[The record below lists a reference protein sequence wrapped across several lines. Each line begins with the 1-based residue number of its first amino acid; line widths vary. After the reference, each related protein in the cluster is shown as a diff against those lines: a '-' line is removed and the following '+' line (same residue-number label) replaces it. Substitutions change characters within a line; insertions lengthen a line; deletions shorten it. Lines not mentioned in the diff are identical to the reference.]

1 MFKAK
6 TSAIFIL
13 VFSVFGA
20 QSALAE
26 TKTAIFAGGCFWCME
41 KPFEKIDGVSEVRS
55 GFAGGTLENPTYKQ
69 VTRGNTGH
77 YEVVEVVYDD
87 EKASYQD
94 LLEVYW
100 SNVDPL
106 DPKGQFCDKGST
118 YRTAVFYNDED
129 EFKLAVESIKA
140 AEKILKKDIVTELLP
155 AATFYPAED
164 YHQDFYK
171 TNETK
176 YKFYRWKCGRD
187 ARLDDLWGESARTG
201 VSLFE

>member
-1 MFKAK
+1 MVLALLLALFP
-6 TSAIFIL
+6 
-13 VFSVFGA
+13 

-41 KPFEKIDGVSEVRS
+41 KPFEHVEGVTDVRS
-55 GFAGGTLENPTYKQ
+55 GFSGGHVENPSYKQ
-69 VTRGNTGH
+69 VIRGDTGH
-77 YEVVEVVYDD
+77 YEVIEVVYDSD
-87 EKASYQD
+87 KVGYEK

-129 EFKLAVESIKA
+129 EFKLAMKSLEKA
-140 AEKILKKDIVTELLP
+140 EEILKKDIVTELLP
-155 AATFYPAED
+155 AAEFYPAED
-164 YHQDFYK
+164 YHQNFYK

-187 ARLDDLWGESARTG
+187 AHLDDLWGDDARTG
-201 VSLFE
+201 VKLFN